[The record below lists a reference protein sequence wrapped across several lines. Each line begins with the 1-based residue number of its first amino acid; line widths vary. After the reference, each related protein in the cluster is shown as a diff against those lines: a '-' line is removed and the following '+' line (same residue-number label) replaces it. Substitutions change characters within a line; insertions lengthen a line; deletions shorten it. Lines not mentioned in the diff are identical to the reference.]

1 MINNEKIKELESKI
15 KINRAKLSVEK
26 DPKERESL
34 RRKIRIDELK
44 IEIER
49 LK

>member
-1 MINNEKIKELESKI
+1 MTDNDKIKELNSKI

-26 DPKERESL
+26 DPKERDSL
-34 RRKIRIDELK
+34 RKKIRIDELK